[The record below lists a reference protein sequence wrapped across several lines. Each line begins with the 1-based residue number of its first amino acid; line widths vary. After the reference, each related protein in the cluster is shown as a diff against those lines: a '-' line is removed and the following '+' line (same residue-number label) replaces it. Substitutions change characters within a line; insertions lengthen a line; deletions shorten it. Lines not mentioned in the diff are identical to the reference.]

1 MAATLAL
8 GVLGAG
14 RMGLVHCELI
24 QATEGLELV
33 AASSRSP
40 ALAAEA
46 ADRFGITTY
55 TTHEELIA
63 DDRIEWIV
71 ISTTSDQHH
80 RWALAALEAGKELI
94 VEKPIALSYRESEE
108 IYEEA
113 ERRGLRVIPHQS
125 RRWDPDFQLVRRVI
139 EGGELGG
146 VYRIESRRASY
157 STGWAG
163 WGAQGMDNPWRLKR
177 QYGGGM
183 LNDWAPHL
191 LDQLFLLTSSPVQS
205 VYGWLGGRIW
215 THEVDDHFWTEILF
229 EDGVSARV
237 EASNNFRIPLPRWNV
252 VGTVGTLEVRGAE
265 EDHWSEGRLV
275 REPGGVR
282 EEERFDL
289 GGQELA
295 AGFYP
300 DFSVTIREGRASTI
314 RPEQVLSVMHI
325 VDLIK
330 ESARTNKTVDVTV

>member
-1 MAATLAL
+1 MAATLRI

-24 QATEGLELV
+24 QTTEGLELV
-33 AASSRSP
+33 AASSR
-40 ALAAEA
+40 AGELAQAA
-46 ADRFGITTY
+46 ADRFGIKTY
-55 TTHEELIA
+55 TSHEKLIA
-63 DDRIEWIV
+63 DEKVEWIV
-71 ISTTSDQHH
+71 ISTTSDQHR

-94 VEKPIALSYRESEE
+94 VEKPIALSFRETVE
-108 IYEEA
+108 IYEAA

-139 EGGELGG
+139 EAGELGN

-191 LDQLFLLTSSPVQS
+191 LDQLFLLVSSPVET

-215 THEVDDHFWTEILF
+215 SSEVDDHFWSEILF
-229 EDGVSARV
+229 EDGLSARV
-237 EASNNFRIPLPRWNV
+237 EASNNYRIPLSRWSI
-252 VGTVGTLEVRGAE
+252 VGTEGTLEVQGAG

-275 REPGGVR
+275 REQVGVS
-282 EEERFDL
+282 EEEHFDL

-295 AGFYP
+295 KGFYP
-300 DFSVTIREGRASTI
+300 DFSSTIREGREHSI
-314 RPEQVLSVMHI
+314 RPEQVLTVMRI

-330 ESARTNKTVDVTV
+330 DSARTNKIINVTV